1 MSFYSDRFI
10 NIAFGKHPFA
20 NVLDGLKPGDS
31 LPASV
36 LLTLLDGESE
46 EIFREAFDHLDAM
59 GVSLDISDLPK
70 APGTG
75 EAALRLRQEEQLA
88 ASGDLLTGL
97 EETDPLRLYL
107 EEIAS
112 VPVCGDI
119 QLLALDLAD
128 ANRDERMDETLWSR
142 ILNLSLSRV
151 VETAKEYTGYGVLL
165 LDLIQEGSMGL
176 WENLEFYREGD
187 LEAYID
193 REIHEAMARTVILQ
207 NQASGLGAKM
217 RQALEDYRAVD
228 ERLLGELG
236 RNPTLEEIAEELHLT
251 ADEAGSLSQMVTA
264 ARRLAQA
271 RPEEKPEEE
280 EQAEEQQAVEDT
292 AYFQARQ
299 RIAEMLSGLTEADAK
314 LLTLRFGL
322 EGGLPM
328 SPEEAGKKLGM
339 TPEEVVKREAA
350 VLAQLRQS

>member
-20 NVLDGLKPGDS
+20 NVLSGLKAGET

-46 EIFREAFDHLDAM
+46 EIFREAFDHLDDM

-88 ASGDLLTGL
+88 ASGDLLAGL

-107 EEIAS
+107 EEIAA

-128 ANRDERMDETLWSR
+128 ANRDERMDEALWSR

-165 LDLIQEGSMGL
+165 LDLI
-176 WENLEFYREGD
+176 
-187 LEAYID
+187 
-193 REIHEAMARTVILQ
+193 
-207 NQASGLGAKM
+207 
-217 RQALEDYRAVD
+217 
-228 ERLLGELG
+228 
-236 RNPTLEEIAEELHLT
+236 
-251 ADEAGSLSQMVTA
+251 
-264 ARRLAQA
+264 
-271 RPEEKPEEE
+271 
-280 EQAEEQQAVEDT
+280 
-292 AYFQARQ
+292 
-299 RIAEMLSGLTEADAK
+299 
-314 LLTLRFGL
+314 
-322 EGGLPM
+322 
-328 SPEEAGKKLGM
+328 
-339 TPEEVVKREAA
+339 
-350 VLAQLRQS
+350 